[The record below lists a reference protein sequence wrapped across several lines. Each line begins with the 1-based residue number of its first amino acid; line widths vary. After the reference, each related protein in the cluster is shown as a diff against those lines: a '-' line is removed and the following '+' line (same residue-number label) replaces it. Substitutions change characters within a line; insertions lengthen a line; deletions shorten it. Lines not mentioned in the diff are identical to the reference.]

1 VEQCAREGLNALR
14 DNRSLIIPGHV
25 NRIVKAFV
33 PAFVVRYLMAGM
45 FEKILGGK
53 TLDGTGVK

>member
-1 VEQCAREGLNALR
+1 MNA
-14 DNRSLIIPGHV
+14 V
-25 NRIVKAFV
+25 V
-33 PAFVVRYLMAGM
+33 PAFVVRSLMAGM